1 MIKSWDEIKLL
12 VYKVLM
18 EEFKVYYRD
27 LDNGCE
33 LVSEAYIAYDKAV
46 KSYDPTKSQ
55 FTTYCMI
62 VVRGHLKDYLR
73 YNSSSIIHVPV
84 KKKDSTTIETFS
96 IYVQN
101 EHGDEYIS
109 SIPAHDSDDNSVSL
123 EAFIHV
129 IDSLEGELNGNHLE
143 ALKCLKTSIIN
154 DEDIKLTVHRQYL
167 AQIRK
172 MIKDKYEKEYN

>member
-18 EEFKVYYRD
+18 EEFNVYYRD
-27 LDNGCE
+27 IDNGCE

-46 KSYDPTKSQ
+46 KSYDSSKSQ

-62 VVRGHLKDYLR
+62 VIRGHLKDYLR
-73 YNSSSIIHVPV
+73 YNSSLIHIPV

-101 EHGDEYIS
+101 ESGDEYIS

-123 EAFIHV
+123 DAFIHV
-129 IDSLEGELNGNHLE
+129 IDTLEGKVNGKHLE

-167 AQIRK
+167 ADIRK
-172 MIKDKYEKEYN
+172 MIKYAYEKEYN

>member
-18 EEFKVYYRD
+18 EEFNVYYRD

-33 LVSEAYIAYDKAV
+33 LLSEAYIGYDKAI

-62 VVRGHLKDYLR
+62 VIRGHLKDYLK
-73 YNSSSIIHVPV
+73 YNDMIHVPV
-84 KKKDSTTIETFS
+84 KKKDSTIIETFS

-101 EHGDEYIS
+101 ENGDEYIS

-123 EAFIHV
+123 NAFIHI
-129 IDSLEGELNGNHLE
+129 IDTLEGKLNGKHLE

-154 DEDIKLTVHRQYL
+154 DEDIKLNVHRQYL
-167 AQIRK
+167 SDIRK
-172 MIKDKYEKEYN
+172 MIKDAYEKEYN

>member
-1 MIKSWDEIKLL
+1 MKWNNEFQRYALKVISDAKLYPPKDWL
-12 VYKVLM
+12 GL
-18 EEFKVYYRD
+18 
-27 LDNGCE
+27 
-33 LVSEAYIAYDKAV
+33 AYITFVEDMKNYDE
-46 KSYDPTKSQ
+46 TKSNSL
-55 FTTYCMI
+55 TYFGF
-62 VVRGHLKDYLR
+62 RLKERIQRERR
-73 YNSSSIIHVPV
+73 YDGLIPVPV

-101 EHGDEYIS
+101 ESGDEYIS

-129 IDSLEGELNGNHLE
+129 IESLEGELNGKHLE
-143 ALKCLKTSIIN
+143 ALKCLKTAILN